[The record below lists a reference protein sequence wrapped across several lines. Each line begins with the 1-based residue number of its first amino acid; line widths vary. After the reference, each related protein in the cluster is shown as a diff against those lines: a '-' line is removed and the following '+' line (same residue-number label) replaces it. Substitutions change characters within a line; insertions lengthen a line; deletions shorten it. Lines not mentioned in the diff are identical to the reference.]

1 MTLSFQV
8 TGVKVERFA
17 AVPTL
22 AFDVEISGA
31 TAPVESL
38 SLRCQIRIEPHR
50 RRYAPEEEDRL
61 LEVFGETPRWGDTLK
76 PFLWTHLTALVPGF
90 EGRTTATV
98 PVACSYDLE
107 VAAGKYLHA
116 LEDGEVPLLFLWSGT
131 VFSRGAGGLAVS
143 HVPWDRES
151 PFRLPVAVWREL
163 MDAYFPASGWLRLRR
178 DTLDAL
184 LALKARRALP
194 TFDDVVHELIRDGR
208 RDDPA

>member
-31 TAPVESL
+31 SAPVESL

-61 LEVFGETPRWGDTLK
+61 LEVFGESPRWGVTLK

-107 VAAGKYLHA
+107 VAAGKYL
-116 LEDGEVPLLFLWSGT
+116 P
-131 VFSRGAGGLAVS
+131 GLS
-143 HVPWDRES
+143 
-151 PFRLPVAVWREL
+151 
-163 MDAYFPASGWLRLRR
+163 
-178 DTLDAL
+178 
-184 LALKARRALP
+184 RRAR
-194 TFDDVVHELIRDGR
+194 T
-208 RDDPA
+208 A